1 LVHSTSQRAHG
12 AIICRCQNHDHSH
25 ILSHSSRLPLPH
37 IHRSPLIAR
46 PRVMVSLFNLVRRL
60 FPPRKSSPECIFVP
74 DGAPPQYVQ
83 VCGAAPLS
91 EKASLP
97 SCEDSSLL
105 NPNLHFT
112 ASEIEGHLVQQDA
125 VFAGAV
131 VELMLPR
138 LKLGVWKEPV
148 GWGHYSYTVEKVS
161 IQPHRL
167 RTSV

>member
-1 LVHSTSQRAHG
+1 LF
-12 AIICRCQNHDHSH
+12 
-25 ILSHSSRLPLPH
+25 RLPSLAS
-37 IHRSPLIAR
+37 IAPLIAR
-46 PRVMVSLFNLVRRL
+46 LRVMVSLFNLIRRL
-60 FPPRKSSPECIFVP
+60 FPPRKKSAECVLVP

-83 VCGAAPLS
+83 VCGAAPPP

-125 VFAGAV
+125 VFAAAV

-161 IQPHRL
+161 SQTHVDFGYPFEL
-167 RTSV
+167 RGGLQKGKG